1 MLKKYNKFIFA
12 DKQVL
17 LLQKV
22 IEKIKIIFLWPF
34 MYMHKN
40 CQIIRMFL

>member
-22 IEKIKIIFLWPF
+22 IEKIKIIFYDPLCIGI
-34 MYMHKN
+34 KTAK
-40 CQIIRMFL
+40 